1 MYIRTLPLLPGHF
14 REVSITVSQLLI
26 FTLDGQ
32 RYALRLPTV
41 DRVVRAAAITPLP
54 HAPEIVLGVLDL
66 QGQVIPVIDLRRRF
80 RLPLRPIRTSD
91 QYLIARANARTVAL
105 VVDGAESLLECGDG
119 AIIAPDDITAGT
131 GLLEGVTRT
140 ADGLV
145 LIHDL
150 ASLLFPEEEALLAR
164 ALGED
169 EK

>member
-1 MYIRTLPLLPGHF
+1 M
-14 REVSITVSQLLI
+14 
-26 FTLDGQ
+26 
-32 RYALRLPTV
+32 A
-41 DRVVRAAAITPLP
+41 RVVRAAAITPLP

-80 RLPLRPIRTSD
+80 RLPLRPISTSD
-91 QYLIARANARTVAL
+91 QYLVARANARTVAL
-105 VVDGAESLLECGDG
+105 VVDGAESVLECGDD

-131 GLLEGVTRT
+131 GFLEGVTRT